1 MTKTVHPVLKK
12 TGAVLFTVLV
22 LVLMAV
28 PAFAVALPDAPTG
41 YVYDGANVLSPSTE
55 SYIERTGSALAE
67 ACGAEV
73 VVATVDFTDGEDIAD
88 YAYDLFNKW
97 GIGDKKANNGLLI
110 LLSVGA
116 EDYYAEPGVG
126 LTDVFTGGVLDA
138 MLYDYLEDDFAAKEY
153 DSGVKKVYARAVP
166 DSAARDRV
174 DLAARVP
181 RVVPVPVAD
190 APAALAAA
198 VRAAVRHAQAE
209 APRMAEVQAE
219 EDEYLG
225 FV

>member
-12 TGAVLFTVLV
+12 TGAVLLTVLV

-41 YVYDGANVLSPSTE
+41 YVYDGANVLSSSTE

-97 GIGDKKANNGLLI
+97 GIGDKKSNNGLLI
-110 LLSVGA
+110 LLSIGA

-166 DSAARDRV
+166 DSAVRDRV

-181 RVVPVPVAD
+181 RAVPVPVAD
-190 APAALAAA
+190 APAVLAAA
-198 VRAAVRHAQAE
+198 VRAAVRRAQAE